1 MSRTARM
8 LASCLAVTAS
18 LLAAGCG
25 SKEETV
31 THAQTE
37 GPYVSVDGLKYQV
50 QISRI
55 LDPTSPEDQAYLRGV
70 PASEQA
76 LAQDEVWFG
85 IFMRV
90 ENDETETGA
99 AATEFEISD
108 TQDDVFRPIEL
119 DEERNVFLYQPR
131 ELEPGKLLPEPDSP
145 ASDNTIGGSLI
156 LFKVKTG
163 ALYNRPLEL
172 EIASPSGGENG
183 TIDLD
188 V

>member
-1 MSRTARM
+1 MTRSPRI
-8 LASCLAVTAS
+8 LASCLAVAAS
-18 LLAAGCG
+18 LAVAGCG
-25 SKEETV
+25 QKEEV
-31 THAQTE
+31 ATHGSTE
-37 GPYVSVDGLKYQV
+37 GIYVTVDDLKYQV

-55 LDPTSPEDQAYLRGV
+55 LDPASPEDEAYLRGL
-70 PASEQA
+70 PAGES

-90 ENDETETGA
+90 ENDSTGTHPA
-99 AATEFEISD
+99 AREFVISD
-108 TQDDVFRPIEL
+108 TQNARFRPLTL
-119 DEERNVFLYQPR
+119 DPAKNVFLYQPSD
-131 ELEPGKLLPEPDSP
+131 LPAGKLLPVPDAP

-163 ALYNRPLEL
+163 SLYNRPLEL
-172 EIASPSGGENG
+172 EIASPTGGANA